1 MTDFGYTVPGEGTP
15 DTPENNVSM
24 IQTGPPPYDEAGE
37 PITDPD
43 GNVVGQVEAPGD
55 DVPEFPADDDGDRA
69 SFLDDPEHRDIEDFT
84 DPASV
89 PTEDAP
95 DPNMD
100 PAVDEVPI
108 EGGEGAA
115 APAEPKDG

>member
-1 MTDFGYTVPGEGTP
+1 MTDFGYTVPGDEDPT
-15 DTPENNVSM
+15 DTPENNVSL
-24 IQTGPPPYDEAGE
+24 IQTGPEPHDVPGE

-43 GNVVGQVEAPGD
+43 GNVVGQVEAPGE
-55 DVPEFPADDDGDRA
+55 DVPEFTDEDGGDRA
-69 SFLDDPEHRDIEDFT
+69 PFLDDPEHSDIEDLT
-84 DPASV
+84 DPEMV

-108 EGGEGAA
+108 EGGEGA
-115 APAEPKDG
+115 